1 MSEKRV
7 FVGLDEREQYFE
19 TLQQVE
25 GGTLSPGG
33 AAAVLRVSRQ
43 GIWDLIDR
51 GKLRVWY
58 HYESAAD
65 QRKRR
70 GFIEVSLR
78 DVVEHGVRVGR
89 IRQYEDVGLYGE
101 LVRREVERALAVAGV
116 NDVDELD
123 ERQVPR

>member
-19 TLQQVE
+19 ALHQVD

-58 HYESAAD
+58 HYESTAD
-65 QRKRR
+65 QRRRR

-78 DVVEHGVRVGR
+78 DVVEHGVRMGR

-101 LVRREVERALAVAGV
+101 LVRREVERALVLSGV
-116 NDVDELD
+116 SGTGELD
-123 ERQVPR
+123 VCQVPR